1 MIKTEKIFKDN
12 NEYFDTSKNIMEWIG
27 QYYDIKDETVLR
39 GFLGR
44 MLLVV
49 LLLLPTLQI

>member
-1 MIKTEKIFKDN
+1 MSCWRNYTCDVLKDV
-12 NEYFDTSKNIMEWIG
+12 DKNIMEWIG

-44 MLLVV
+44 M
-49 LLLLPTLQI
+49 